1 MTPCDDTHRALI
13 DGLPV
18 DPAHVARC
26 PACARLTL
34 ATSPRPISEGAAPLS
49 VAGVAR
55 EARRRK
61 VRRLG
66 VAAAAVAALAALLVG
81 SPSPGPPPHPV
92 RARDTPDAALAAR
105 PLALPTDALTEAPV
119 TPGDWAAPLD
129 LLFDTTPPIP
139 RSP

>member
-1 MTPCDDTHRALI
+1 MTPCDETHRALI

-18 DPAHVARC
+18 DAAHVAGC

-34 ATSPRPISEGAAPLS
+34 ATSPRPVPADAAPPS

-66 VAAAAVAALAALLVG
+66 VAAAAVAALAALFVG
-81 SPSPGPPPHPV
+81 SPSPEPPPDPV
-92 RARDTPDAALAAR
+92 RALDTAYADLAAR
-105 PLALPTDALTEAPV
+105 PLALPTDALTDAQPA
-119 TPGDWAAPLD
+119 PGDWAAPLD
-129 LLFDTTPPIP
+129 LLFDPTLIP